1 MLELFT
7 VGGGEYIVNV
17 MNAVAAWTGGGGY
30 KSLIQVVMV
39 MGLIYTLMII
49 AFSMDWRVWF
59 NWFLQTTA
67 IYLCLMVP
75 TVSLHVT
82 DRVNPSLAPST
93 VANVPL
99 GLGVIASFTS
109 QIGDYL
115 TREAET
121 VFVMP
126 SQLQYSNNGIVYGS
140 KLMEATRQIRIN
152 DPEFAA
158 NINEHMKRCVFYDI
172 MLGFK
177 SMDGL
182 AKSTDLWTDI
192 GPGSSARAQPYITR
206 SGSGVGSTT
215 TSAIVTCRDAY
226 NALTPQWTDFLNSFR
241 PKWAKSLYPNLS
253 NSVAEAKLVSDLPV
267 TYQAFTANASNALS
281 IMRQNLAIN
290 AFMQAR
296 DDMGGG
302 TGSAAI
308 DSFAATRADI
318 QTRNTYSAIAQGAM
332 KWVPI
337 LNIVLT
343 VVFYAMFPVIF
354 PLFLMPKTGVGALK
368 GYATG
373 FFYLAAWGPLYVVL
387 HMILMGRGFS
397 SGLAISS
404 GGISLGSFAGIGAVN
419 DETATLA
426 GYMISAVP
434 FLAAGMA
441 KGAMAIASQATSFLA
456 PSQNAAEAAALEATT
471 GNYAYGNASLAN
483 QTVNTQSRDQ
493 WSSAP
498 NFGSGAP
505 AFAFRQSNGA
515 VSTTQGDG
523 SIVTNQQGGIS
534 SFEWKPSFS
543 KGDMSEI
550 RQTASQF
557 ESHASQQR
565 EQSSQSL
572 SAANTIGSQIY
583 ETAQKSSG
591 NEFSNGHAVHDALG
605 ESQNLSQSWSDRL
618 VNDYGW
624 SRDSADRLS
633 RQALERDEVSGA
645 GGVSLSVPLIGAGK
659 SAGLGVS
666 GGISGGLT
674 TSSQKSGEKSSS
686 LTESERINHGLDF
699 LNNEARGSTATNTR
713 ESFYRAASTSGDST
727 LEGLTQR
734 RDASL
739 TEART
744 HSLEASRLEETGK
757 RYSRDFSDT
766 GSQGLQSSRDL
777 SQGWQTFVAREM
789 GTSQAMRDTGYQ
801 TWMRDSDLDGGH
813 QNGPQR
819 NARDVLEDRFASS
832 YINDM
837 HAELGTPQRL
847 GTGTIARPN
856 VSSEAGGRGWGN
868 QEVGAVN
875 SQGPSVNLQSD
886 LREPAISTS
895 VADRLDGSDGRME
908 AHGRQARADGLL
920 AHGLGDGLS
929 DNVQGSLNS
938 SLGSTIPGI
947 GPIVDR
953 AIGRTP
959 QASFQAA
966 PFVHREL
973 VGVKDGVNLNGLS
986 PAMEPAITAIGSSA
1000 RNMGLTA
1007 PTITSGRDGH
1017 HGVGSLH
1024 PSGRALDVRQT
1035 TYL

>member
-1 MLELFT
+1 
-7 VGGGEYIVNV
+7 
-17 MNAVAAWTGGGGY
+17 
-30 KSLIQVVMV
+30 
-39 MGLIYTLMII
+39 
-49 AFSMDWRVWF
+49 
-59 NWFLQTTA
+59 
-67 IYLCLMVP
+67 
-75 TVSLHVT
+75 
-82 DRVNPSLAPST
+82 
-93 VANVPL
+93 
-99 GLGVIASFTS
+99 
-109 QIGDYL
+109 
-115 TREAET
+115 
-121 VFVMP
+121 
-126 SQLQYSNNGIVYGS
+126 
-140 KLMEATRQIRIN
+140 
-152 DPEFAA
+152 
-158 NINEHMKRCVFYDI
+158 
-172 MLGFK
+172 
-177 SMDGL
+177 
-182 AKSTDLWTDI
+182 
-192 GPGSSARAQPYITR
+192 
-206 SGSGVGSTT
+206 
-215 TSAIVTCRDAY
+215 
-226 NALTPQWTDFLNSFR
+226 
-241 PKWAKSLYPNLS
+241 
-253 NSVAEAKLVSDLPV
+253 LV
-267 TYQAFTANASNALS
+267 
-281 IMRQNLAIN
+281 
-290 AFMQAR
+290 
-296 DDMGGG
+296 
-302 TGSAAI
+302 
-308 DSFAATRADI
+308 
-318 QTRNTYSAIAQGAM
+318 
-332 KWVPI
+332 
-337 LNIVLT
+337 
-343 VVFYAMFPVIF
+343 
-354 PLFLMPKTGVGALK
+354 
-368 GYATG
+368 
-373 FFYLAAWGPLYVVL
+373 
-387 HMILMGRGFS
+387 
-397 SGLAISS
+397 
-404 GGISLGSFAGIGAVN
+404 
-419 DETATLA
+419 
-426 GYMISAVP
+426 
-434 FLAAGMA
+434 
-441 KGAMAIASQATSFLA
+441 
-456 PSQNAAEAAALEATT
+456 
-471 GNYAYGNASLAN
+471 
-483 QTVNTQSRDQ
+483 
-493 WSSAP
+493 
-498 NFGSGAP
+498 
-505 AFAFRQSNGA
+505 
-515 VSTTQGDG
+515 
-523 SIVTNQQGGIS
+523 
-534 SFEWKPSFS
+534 
-543 KGDMSEI
+543 
-550 RQTASQF
+550 
-557 ESHASQQR
+557 
-565 EQSSQSL
+565 
-572 SAANTIGSQIY
+572 
-583 ETAQKSSG
+583 
-591 NEFSNGHAVHDALG
+591 
-605 ESQNLSQSWSDRL
+605 
-618 VNDYGW
+618 
-624 SRDSADRLS
+624 
-633 RQALERDEVSGA
+633 ERDEVSGA